1 MHFVVHDYVMF
12 NDELTLQEKCL
23 FSYVEG
29 FHDNQ
34 EKTFYASNKHIG
46 RLLNISTRRVSSI
59 ISNLQSKGYINVGYS
74 YVNDTKQI
82 KNIVSEVTWGV

>member
-59 ISNLQSKGYINVGYS
+59 ISK
-74 YVNDTKQI
+74 
-82 KNIVSEVTWGV
+82 IVSEVTWGV